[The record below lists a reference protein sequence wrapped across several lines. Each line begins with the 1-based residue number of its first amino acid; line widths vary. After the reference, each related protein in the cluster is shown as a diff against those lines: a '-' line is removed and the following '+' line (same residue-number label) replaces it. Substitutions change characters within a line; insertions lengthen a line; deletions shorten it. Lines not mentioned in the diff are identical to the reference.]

1 MRTLLLILALGSL
14 MAGNALADKPMRF
27 DAKLFGFNAGG
38 AAIATNA
45 QGHASVEVIDGGTA
59 IKFKVNV
66 AGINNL
72 LMAHF
77 HVSKGPVQITDPA
90 GPVAYWFTG
99 GPTPRDNLT
108 ERVDGVLADGYIITD
123 GDVGDWDPINTP
135 DSGTVAGLIRAIEEG
150 RVSVVVHTDDLD
162 PGTPTG
168 VAGDS
173 RAGELRGT
181 LQ

>member
-1 MRTLLLILALGSL
+1 MG
-14 MAGNALADKPMRF
+14 D
-27 DAKLFGFNAGG
+27 D
-38 AAIATNA
+38 
-45 QGHASVEVIDGGTA
+45 V
-59 IKFKVNV
+59 
-66 AGINNL
+66 
-72 LMAHF
+72 
-77 HVSKGPVQITDPA
+77 
-90 GPVAYWFTG
+90 
-99 GPTPRDNLT
+99 
-108 ERVDGVLADGYIITD
+108 TD